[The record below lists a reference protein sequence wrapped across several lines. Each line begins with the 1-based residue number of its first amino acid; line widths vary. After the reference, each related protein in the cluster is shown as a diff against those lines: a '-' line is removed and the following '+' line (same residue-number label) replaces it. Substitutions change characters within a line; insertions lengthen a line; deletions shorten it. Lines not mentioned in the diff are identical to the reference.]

1 MWAPLAES
9 SPLIGLAYNRGAESL
24 IKRNPA
30 SADYLEVPFELLRHD
45 ASIIDLKQY
54 KPFIL
59 HCASMSIAG
68 SARPPLTTI
77 QQIFE
82 WIDRT
87 ETPWLG
93 EHLSFITAEK
103 PGASSHRD
111 EYAPGE
117 PYNIGYTVSP
127 PMNEETITMVV
138 ESVDACQHHFA
149 IPLLLENPPLYFLP
163 PGTTMS
169 QADFIRSICGQTS
182 ANLLLDLTHLYIT
195 SRNFDF
201 DPRRELLKYPLER
214 VVEVHVSGVD
224 CQADIHWDNHASP
237 VPDPI
242 LQMLPLVL
250 ERGKVRAVTLE
261 YNWPSAMV
269 ESVLVDEVDRVRRVV
284 QRGMPG

>member
-1 MWAPLAES
+1 GPTSTES
-9 SPLIGLAYNRGAESL
+9 STLIALADNGGPESL

-30 SADYLEVPFELLRHD
+30 SADYLEVPFELLSHD

-59 HCASMSIAG
+59 HCASMSIGG
-68 SARPPLTTI
+68 SARPPLATI

-82 WIDRT
+82 WIDPD

-103 PGASSHRD
+103 PGASSHWD

-182 ANLLLDLTHLYIT
+182 ANLLLYLTHLYIT

-250 ERGKVRAVTLE
+250 ERGKVRAVTLDI
-261 YNWPSAMV
+261 NWPSAMV

>member
-1 MWAPLAES
+1 VWPLPAES

-45 ASIIDLKQY
+45 ASVIDLKKY
-54 KPFIL
+54 KPLIL
-59 HCASMSIAG
+59 HCASMSLAG
-68 SARPPLTTI
+68 SARPALATI
-77 QQIFE
+77 QQIFD

-93 EHLSFITAEK
+93 EHLSFITAER
-103 PGASSHRD
+103 PGDSSRWD

-127 PMNEETITMVV
+127 PMNGETVTMVV
-138 ESVDACQHHFA
+138 ESVEACRRRFG
-149 IPLLLENPPLYFLP
+149 IPLLLENAPLYFLP

-169 QADFIRSICGQTS
+169 QADFIHSICDRTS
-182 ANLLLDLTHLYIT
+182 ADLLLDLTHFYIT

-201 DPRRELLKYPLER
+201 DPCRDLLKLPLER

-224 CQADIHWDNHASP
+224 CQADIQWDNHANP

-269 ESVLVDEVDRVRRVV
+269 ESVLSDEVDRVRRVV

>member
-1 MWAPLAES
+1 VWSLLAED

-45 ASIIDLKQY
+45 ASIIDLKQH
-54 KPFIL
+54 KPLIL

-68 SARPPLTTI
+68 SARPALATI

-82 WIDRT
+82 WINRT

-103 PGASSHRD
+103 PGASSHWD

-127 PMNEETITMVV
+127 PMNEETVTMVV
-138 ESVDACQHHFA
+138 EAVDACRRHFG
-149 IPLLLENPPLYFLP
+149 IPLLLENPPLYFQP

-169 QADFIRSICGQTS
+169 QADFIRSICGRTS
-182 ANLLLDLTHLYIT
+182 AHLLLDLTHFYIT

-201 DPRRELLKYPLER
+201 DPCRELLKFPLER

-224 CQADIHWDNHASP
+224 CQADIHWDNHADP
-237 VPDPI
+237 VPDPV

-261 YNWPSAMV
+261 YNWPSAMA
-269 ESVLVDEVDRVRRVV
+269 ESALSDEVDRVRRVV
-284 QRGMPG
+284 QRGMLG